1 MKLSILKNH
10 LKTMQK
16 IAFQLPNGSFVPSH
30 FHVTEVGLINKK
42 FIDCGGELREES
54 VVNFQLWEAND
65 YDHQLHPEKLISIIE
80 LAEKGLFLPFLEIE
94 VEVEYQLQET
104 IGKFNIEFDGTH
116 FQLLS
121 KMTNCLAKDNCGI
134 PPEKLKVKIGEW
146 KTKETSCSPESGCC

>member
-1 MKLSILKNH
+1 MKLSTLKNQ
-10 LKTMQK
+10 LKTMRK

-54 VVNFQLWEAND
+54 IVNFQLWEAND
-65 YDHQLHPEKLISIIE
+65 YDHQLHPEKLISIIKLSE
-80 LAEKGLFLPFLEIE
+80 QKLSITDLE
-94 VEVEYQLQET
+94 VEVEYQMPET
-104 IGKFNIEFDGTH
+104 IGKFNLEFDGTH

-121 KMTNCLAKDNCGI
+121 KMTDCLAKDNCGI

-146 KTKETSCSPESGCC
+146 KTKETTCSPESGCC